1 VEGKLTNKTLLHRP
15 GPKWH
20 SVVAF
25 IAAITIHLTAV
36 AFASWH
42 HETLPPIISGYDF
55 SPIGVEIDPPESP
68 PPLDVPLSAPPALT
82 DFVEAE
88 PTRPQFVRRALIVPV
103 RPTGQARPASIASAK
118 GFALSAPRPE
128 YPYEARSHRI
138 TGSGVAI
145 LDIDPS
151 SGLVRDAMMSQSI
164 GSSILDHSAL
174 SAFKRWRF
182 KTGTP
187 PRIRIPITFTLTGA
201 SY

>member
-1 VEGKLTNKTLLHRP
+1 MTSKTLLYRP

-20 SVVAF
+20 FVAAF
-25 IAAITIHLTAV
+25 IAAITLHLSAV

-42 HETLPPIISGYDF
+42 HEALPPIISGADF
-55 SPIGVEIDPPESP
+55 SAIDADVDQQDSPP
-68 PPLDVPLSAPPALT
+68 PPLDVPLSVPPALT
-82 DFVEAE
+82 DFVEDV
-88 PTRPQFVRRALIVPV
+88 PTRPQVERRSLIVPV
-103 RPTGQARPASIASAK
+103 RPTGQARPTSIASAK

-128 YPYEARSHRI
+128 YPYEARSRHI

-145 LDIDPS
+145 LDIDPN
-151 SGLVRDAMMSQSI
+151 SGLVRDAVMSQSI
-164 GSSILDHSAL
+164 GNPILDHSAL

-187 PRIRIPITFTLTGA
+187 AKIRIPITFTLTGA

>member
-1 VEGKLTNKTLLHRP
+1 MTSKTLLYRP

-20 SVVAF
+20 FVVAF

-42 HETLPPIISGYDF
+42 HETLPPITLADDF
-55 SPIGVEIDPPESP
+55 SAIDADVDPPESAP
-68 PPLDVPLSAPPALT
+68 PPLDVPLSTPPALT
-82 DFVEAE
+82 DFVEDV
-88 PTRPQFVRRALIVPV
+88 PTRPQLARRSLIAPV
-103 RPTGQARPASIASAK
+103 RPTGQARPTSIASAK

-128 YPYEARSHRI
+128 YPYEARSRHI

-145 LDIDPS
+145 LDIDPN
-151 SGLVRDAMMSQSI
+151 SGFVRDAVMAQSI
-164 GSSILDHSAL
+164 GNPILDHSAI

-187 PRIRIPITFTLTGA
+187 SKIRIPITFTLTGA